1 MLRPMLKQSI
11 FFSLVWTLILAPI
24 CFAGEFPVASIVQDL
39 STIEAAVIVRP
50 NGHLLLNKGSND
62 SVRKGDLW
70 SVYSKG
76 EVVLDPVSGEEL
88 GSLDE
93 IIGSARITR
102 TDQRFSEIDLTEPAK
117 SGEVKTGQQAR
128 RYDGIKAI
136 FQDGTGTHSSLY
148 EKLRA
153 GLPSLNWEYVVTETG
168 AALTP
173 PQDALLLAVAKDRL
187 TVWGGSEIIQVYEMM
202 RRPLRAV
209 AQPVAPGAV
218 FSTRGSTTVPVPVPV
233 QSQQQSVVKQQPSM
247 QPQQQPVFRQES
259 FSQPAPGLMTPG
271 MSARLGGQN
280 FRSIGTI
287 NAVAY
292 NVDLFEFTGQEQ
304 PWFVYLTNKA
314 LYCQPSLVSGD
325 RFAYRYEGFGSVV
338 NISAGPEGMIAL
350 NVFNQSEWQMQSY
363 LLRFTMAGF
372 QVVDKDIPY
381 IMAYIDIDDD
391 GVKDLV
397 GQSFD
402 EENFFGTRLYRLA
415 LKGSSVK
422 KAGKVKVPAGYRI
435 YGSFMTDMDNDNIL
449 ETGFYNIGKKLL
461 IYEQGREEWQSTGS
475 FGGSIQIVMID
486 NVGESQGATSRREI
500 VWCPPAVIA
509 YDQGKLV
516 ALVHNDPSLLS
527 MVGVGPR
534 KGSVSIL
541 YKANGQYFLRTLD
554 ANFEGPVQAVFTWGN
569 ELYCTI
575 VEGKFYS
582 GKGKTHVIA
591 FSLDE
596 IRSALY

>member
-11 FFSLVWTLILAPI
+11 FFSLVWILILAPI

-70 SVYSKG
+70 SIYSKG
-76 EVVLDPVSGEEL
+76 EVVFDPVSGEEL

-93 IIGSARITR
+93 IVGFAWITR
-102 TDQRFSEIDLTEPAK
+102 TDQRFSEIELTGPAK
-117 SGEVKTGQQAR
+117 SSEVKTGQQAR

-136 FQDGTGTHSSLY
+136 FQDGTGSHSSLY

-153 GLPSLNWEYVVTETG
+153 GLPSLNWEYVVSETG
-168 AALTP
+168 AALTSP
-173 PQDALLLAVAKDRL
+173 RDALLLAVAKDRL
-187 TVWGGSEIIQVYEMM
+187 TVRGGGEIIQVYEMM

-209 AQPVAPGAV
+209 AQPVAPSAV
-218 FSTRGSTTVPVPVPV
+218 FSTRGSTTVPVPV
-233 QSQQQSVVKQQPSM
+233 QIQQQSVAKQEPFM
-247 QPQQQPVFRQES
+247 QPPQQPVFRQES
-259 FSQPAPGLMTPG
+259 FSKPVPGLMTPG

-280 FRSIGTI
+280 FRSVGTI
-287 NAVAY
+287 NSIAY
-292 NVDLFEFTGQEQ
+292 NVDLLEVAGQEQ

-314 LYCQPSLVSGD
+314 LFCQPSLMGGD
-325 RFAYRYEGFGSVV
+325 RFAYRYEGFGTVV
-338 NISAGPEGMIAL
+338 NVSAGPEGMIAL
-350 NVFNQSEWQMQSY
+350 NVFNQSEWQMQS
-363 LLRFTMAGF
+363 LLLHFTTAGF

-381 IMAYIDIDDD
+381 IMAYIDIDND
-391 GVKDLV
+391 GVRELI

-402 EENFFGTRLYRLA
+402 DENFFGTSVYRLV

-422 KAGKVKVPAGYRI
+422 KTGKVKVPAGYRI
-435 YGSFMTDMDNDNIL
+435 YGSFMTDMDNDNIM
-449 ETGFYNIGKKLL
+449 EIGFYNLGKNLL
-461 IYEQGREEWQSTGS
+461 IYEQGREIWQSTNS
-475 FGGSIQIVMID
+475 FGGSIQVVMID
-486 NVGESQGATSRREI
+486 NVGESQGATARREI
-500 VWCPPAVIA
+500 VWCPPAVIP

-541 YKANGQYFLRTLD
+541 YNTNGQYFLRTLD
-554 ANFEGPVQAVFTWGN
+554 ANFEGPVQAVFAWGN

-582 GKGKTHVIA
+582 GKGRTHVIA

-596 IRSALY
+596 IKKALY